1 LASIATKG
9 ITALIDAFKS
19 DGDALQEINTIMKTN
34 ISVNQ
39 IQDLSTVCTNSISQT
54 QSNEING
61 MTEECL
67 TIYLDRL
74 KSAEERKRFLDNNT
88 LEINKF
94 EQFND
99 GQAVSDCVA
108 ELVTSLFS
116 TSDNSIE
123 NTALQKAVAEAT
135 NPGAKAT
142 AENKGCSDITTNIT
156 TCQYIKSQQCCANV
170 INQRQTNAVN
180 PECSLNVNLNESKQA
195 NIASSHASCSMSSE
209 SSMSSDIISKMT
221 NRTTQSAKSKAKG
234 LDIAGMFKAAM
245 MRI

>member
-1 LASIATKG
+1 
-9 ITALIDAFKS
+9 
-19 DGDALQEINTIMKTN
+19 MKTN